1 MPSDHGLLTW
11 GRGNT
16 VDITSWIGIKVEDQR
31 VAAILL
37 PRKGISGTIPPE
49 LSRLTHLT
57 QLNLAGN
64 GLRGQIPSQLSLLTK
79 LEVLY
84 LYSNELSGP
93 IPVEF
98 SRLTNLKRLK
108 LGINRLTGQIPSQI
122 FRLTNLETFD
132 IIDNEITG
140 QIPIEFTR
148 LTNLTWLNL
157 ANNSFTGSIP
167 TQLSRLTKL
176 ELLNLYGNEL
186 SGPIPVELINLPN
199 LKGLHLGGNDLTGQI
214 PAELSQLTKL
224 EALSL
229 SRNSLTGSIPTE
241 LSQLTNL
248 KELDLEENELTGSI
262 PSQLSLLTNL
272 RILNL
277 KNNQLTGPIPP
288 ELSKLIQLRYLYL
301 GVNRLTG
308 SIPPQFSRLTYL
320 IVLDISYNQ
329 LSGTIPPELSQ
340 LEYLRS
346 LILEFNLFTDPTP
359 AQITEQDGPADL
371 DPADDC
377 SNGTFVADPSA
388 APGLVAD
395 CRALVSVRNH
405 WIRHPD
411 NADLPSDHDLLAW
424 GRGNTVDITSWSGI
438 KVKDQRVTAVLLPRK
453 GISGTIPP
461 ELSRLTNLETLSLR
475 ESNLTGSIPPE
486 LSELTNLRELTL
498 DENLLTGSIPS
509 QLSLLTNLTWLHLGG
524 NELTGRIPLEL
535 SKLTNLER
543 LSLRENNLTGSIPP
557 ELSELTNLRE
567 LTLDENLLTGSIPSQ
582 LSLLTN
588 LRNLN
593 LNNNQLT
600 GLIPP
605 QFSQL
610 TNLIFLDLSYNQLS
624 GPIPPELFQLKYL
637 RHLSLFFNQF
647 TDPIP
652 PQIIKR
658 EELNI
663 RSPFDT
669 DLGLVVN
676 VEEYRKISLG
686 NNLWEVWLCDTGG
699 PLDLDIDRVTDLLNR
714 TVSPYFEWLS
724 EGLFTPRFSAIG
736 TITLTPRELANL
748 PNTPPGSFSFHPLV
762 ACEDKMMRSVAHDKM
777 NKAVIIDNAAHSNGL
792 SLPHAL
798 AGGGSVMPIPGYDL
812 TPRLMTVAH
821 EMGHV
826 LGWPHSYNGY
836 MIYEGVLDDYDN
848 SADIMSRGN
857 NKDLSTGTPAI
868 NRYAA
873 GWIDPEDVVIY
884 SGEATTHELSPIG
897 VDGTQMLIVPSE
909 EGQGIFYSLSPVIAE
924 GYNRDQPKEGVEVY
938 FIDQGPS
945 ICDLNIQTTLPCRRT
960 QPYPPQT
967 EEPVRGSVYHVRGVG
982 DVSSWG
988 RYGWRYGSGGG
999 TVSR

>member
-1 MPSDHGLLTW
+1 MAW

-16 VDITSWIGIKVEDQR
+16 VDITSWSGIKVEDQR

-37 PRKGISGTIPPE
+37 PRKGISGDIPPE

-64 GLRGQIPSQLSLLTK
+64 DFTGPIPSQLSLLTK

-84 LYSNELSGP
+84 LYRNELSGP

-98 SRLTNLKRLK
+98 SRLINLKRLK
-108 LGINRLTGQIPSQI
+108 LGTNRLTGQIPSQI

-132 IIDNEITG
+132 IIFNEITG
-140 QIPIEFTR
+140 HIPIEFTR

-167 TQLSRLTKL
+167 SQLFRLTKL

-186 SGPIPVELINLPN
+186 SGPIPVELVNLPN

-229 SRNSLTGSIPTE
+229 SGNNLTGSIPTE

-248 KELDLEENELTGSI
+248 KELDLKENELTGSI
-262 PSQLSLLTNL
+262 PSQFSLLSNL
-272 RILNL
+272 RILDL

-288 ELSKLIQLRYLYL
+288 ELSKLTQLRYLYL
-301 GVNRLTG
+301 GFNRLTG

-329 LSGTIPPELSQ
+329 LSGPIPPGLSQ

-346 LILEFNLFTDPTP
+346 LILE
-359 AQITEQDGPADL
+359 
-371 DPADDC
+371 
-377 SNGTFVADPSA
+377 
-388 APGLVAD
+388 
-395 CRALVSVRNH
+395 
-405 WIRHPD
+405 
-411 NADLPSDHDLLAW
+411 
-424 GRGNTVDITSWSGI
+424 
-438 KVKDQRVTAVLLPRK
+438 
-453 GISGTIPP
+453 
-461 ELSRLTNLETLSLR
+461 
-475 ESNLTGSIPPE
+475 
-486 LSELTNLRELTL
+486 
-498 DENLLTGSIPS
+498 
-509 QLSLLTNLTWLHLGG
+509 
-524 NELTGRIPLEL
+524 
-535 SKLTNLER
+535 
-543 LSLRENNLTGSIPP
+543 
-557 ELSELTNLRE
+557 
-567 LTLDENLLTGSIPSQ
+567 
-582 LSLLTN
+582 
-588 LRNLN
+588 
-593 LNNNQLT
+593 
-600 GLIPP
+600 
-605 QFSQL
+605 
-610 TNLIFLDLSYNQLS
+610 YNQLS
-624 GPIPPELFQLKYL
+624 GPIPPELSQLKYL

-658 EELNI
+658 EDLNI

-676 VEEYRKISLG
+676 VEEYRKITLG
-686 NNLWEVWLCDTGG
+686 NKIWEVWLCDTGG

-714 TVSPYFEWLS
+714 TVAPYFEWLS

-748 PNTPPGSFSFHPLV
+748 PNTPPGAFSFHPLV

-798 AGGGSVMPIPGYDL
+798 AGGGSVMPIPGYDR

-836 MIYEGVLDDYDN
+836 MISEGVFDDYDN

-873 GWIDPEDVVIY
+873 GWIDSEDVVIY

-938 FIDQGPS
+938 FIDQGLS
-945 ICDLNIQTTLPCRRT
+945 ICDLNIHTTLPCRRT

-982 DVSSWG
+982 DVFQLGEVWLEIRERRGDRFTVAVGSGCGGYFEGRFCDDEGSVHSDSIEAIAGWEITQG
-988 RYGWRYGSGGG
+988 CGTNEFCPDAVIPRRQMAAFLYRAVIHRYGEPSIDSEVTLGDVEDGAWYRLYARWAAAAGVMQAPDGVFDPDGLVTRADMAEMMTAAFGHITLPASHRGVFTDLDGQPDRVVRAAEALRTAG
-999 TVSR
+999 VTAGCRASPLRFCPDQPITRAQMASFLHRALS